1 MMRRRNTGSYQDIG
15 LLILR
20 IGLGIMMMLHGY
32 PKLFGGPEMWA
43 ELGTATQ
50 SVGITFAPVFFGF
63 MASITEFF
71 GGLFLLLGL
80 FFRPALV
87 LLIVVMIVAAASHL
101 SAGDG
106 FTDTSHSI
114 ELAIVFLSM
123 LLIGS
128 GKYSLDKKLNNRKH
142 RRY

>member
-1 MMRRRNTGSYQDIG
+1 MRRRDSGSYLHIG
-15 LLILR
+15 ILILR

-43 ELGTATQ
+43 DLGTASQ
-50 SVGITFAPVFFGF
+50 SIGIDFAPVFFGF

-71 GGLFLLLGL
+71 GGLFLILGL
-80 FFRPALV
+80 FFRPSLALLV
-87 LLIVVMIVAAASHL
+87 MVMIVAAASHI
-101 SAGDG
+101 SAGDE

-114 ELAIVFLSM
+114 ELAIVFISM
-123 LLIGS
+123 LFIGP
-128 GKYSLDKKLNNRKH
+128 GNYSLDKKLNSRNR

>member
-1 MMRRRNTGSYQDIG
+1 MRRRNPGTYRNIG
-15 LLILR
+15 FLILR
-20 IGLGIMMMLHGY
+20 IGLGIIMMLHGY

-50 SVGITFAPVFFGF
+50 SLGIDFAPIFFGF
-63 MASITEFF
+63 IASVTEFF

-80 FFRPALV
+80 FFRPTLV
-87 LLIVVMIVAAASHL
+87 FMVIVMIVAAASHIA
-101 SAGDG
+101 AGDG

-114 ELAIVFLSM
+114 ELAIVFVSM
-123 LLIGS
+123 LLIGP
-128 GKYSLDKKLNNRKH
+128 GEYSLDRKLNARKQ

>member
-1 MMRRRNTGSYQDIG
+1 MRRRESGSYIDIG

-32 PKLFGGPEMWA
+32 PKLFGGPDLWVEI
-43 ELGTATQ
+43 GTATQ
-50 SVGITFAPVFFGF
+50 SIGINFAPLFFGF

-71 GGLFLLLGL
+71 GGLFLILGL
-80 FFRPALV
+80 FYRPTLL
-87 LLIVVMIVAAASHL
+87 LLIIVMIVAASSHIA
-101 SAGDG
+101 AGDG

-114 ELAIVFLSM
+114 ELAIVFISM
-123 LLIGS
+123 LITGP
-128 GKYSLDKKLNNRKH
+128 GKNSLDVKLNKRSR

>member
-1 MMRRRNTGSYQDIG
+1 MRRRNSGTYRNIG
-15 LLILR
+15 ILILR
-20 IGLGIMMMLHGY
+20 VGLGIMMMMHGY

-50 SVGITFAPVFFGF
+50 SLGINFAPIFFGF
-63 MASITEFF
+63 MASVTEFF
-71 GGLFLLLGL
+71 GGLFLVFGL
-80 FFRPALV
+80 FFRPS
-87 LLIVVMIVAAASHL
+87 LLLLFVVMLVAAASHI

-114 ELAIVFLSM
+114 ELAIVFVS
-123 LLIGS
+123 LLIIGP
-128 GKYSLDKKLNNRKH
+128 GEYSLDQKLNSRKQ

>member
-1 MMRRRNTGSYQDIG
+1 MRRRKSGTYRNIG
-15 LLILR
+15 ILILR
-20 IGLGIMMMLHGY
+20 VGLGIMMMLHGY

-50 SVGITFAPVFFGF
+50 SIGLDFAPIFFGF
-63 MASITEFF
+63 MAGVTEFF

-80 FFRPALV
+80 FFRPSLV
-87 LLIVVMIVAAASHL
+87 LLFVVMIVAAASHI

-114 ELAIVFLSM
+114 ELAIVFVS
-123 LLIGS
+123 LLIIGP
-128 GKYSLDKKLNNRKH
+128 GEYSLDRKLNSRKR

>member
-1 MMRRRNTGSYQDIG
+1 MRRRNSGTYRNIG
-15 LLILR
+15 ILILR
-20 IGLGIMMMLHGY
+20 VGLGIMMMMHGY

-50 SVGITFAPVFFGF
+50 SLGINFAPIFFGF
-63 MASITEFF
+63 MASVTEFF
-71 GGLFLLLGL
+71 GGLFLIFGL
-80 FFRPALV
+80 FFRPS
-87 LLIVVMIVAAASHL
+87 LLLLFVVMLVAAASHI

-114 ELAIVFLSM
+114 ELAIVFVS
-123 LLIGS
+123 LLIIGP
-128 GKYSLDKKLNNRKH
+128 GEYSLDQKLNSRKQ

>member
-1 MMRRRNTGSYQDIG
+1 MRRRNSGTYRNIG

-20 IGLGIMMMLHGY
+20 VGLGIMMMLHGY
-32 PKLFGGPEMWA
+32 PKLFGGPEMWG

-50 SVGITFAPVFFGF
+50 SIGLDFAPIFFGF
-63 MASITEFF
+63 MASVTEFF
-71 GGLFLLLGL
+71 GGLFLILGL
-80 FFRPALV
+80 FFRPSLV
-87 LLIVVMIVAAASHL
+87 LLFVVMIVAAASHI

-114 ELAIVFLSM
+114 ELAIVFVSM
-123 LLIGS
+123 LIIGP
-128 GKYSLDKKLNNRKH
+128 GEYSLDRKLNSRRR

>member
-1 MMRRRNTGSYQDIG
+1 MRRRDTAPYHHIG
-15 LLILR
+15 ILILR

-50 SVGITFAPVFFGF
+50 SIGIDFGPVFFGF
-63 MASITEFF
+63 IASITEFF

-80 FFRPALV
+80 FFRPSLV
-87 LLIVVMIVAAASHL
+87 LLIVVMIVAASSHFA
-101 SAGDG
+101 AGDG
-106 FTDTSHSI
+106 FTDISHSI
-114 ELAIVFLSM
+114 ELAIVFISM
-123 LLIGS
+123 LFIGP
-128 GKYSLDKKLNNRKH
+128 GQYSLDTKLNNRNR

>member
-1 MMRRRNTGSYQDIG
+1 MRRRDSAPYQHIG
-15 LLILR
+15 ILILR

-43 ELGTATQ
+43 DLGTATQ
-50 SVGITFAPVFFGF
+50 SVGVDFAPVFFGF

-80 FFRPALV
+80 FFRPAL
-87 LLIVVMIVAAASHL
+87 LFLIIVMGVAAASHIT
-101 SAGDG
+101 AGDG
-106 FTDTSHSI
+106 FTDISHSV
-114 ELAIVFLSM
+114 ELAIVFAGM
-123 LLIGS
+123 LFVGS
-128 GKYSLDKKLNNRKH
+128 GEYSLDNKLNNRSH